1 MFHPMLIESLGQL
14 GITEPP
20 PVCDWL
26 IDQNIWIPSSV
37 SPRDG
42 DKALSFDKRPYMRA
56 PLECFHPESGVRRLD
71 LSWGAQTAK
80 TFLVQLGVYY
90 RLHNVPLPIIWGFPD
105 EKAARWFS
113 QDRFQSI
120 LDHKKNTRLASIKPV
135 DGDDYTILVMRFRT
149 APMWVVTPTPSGLAS
164 KTAGIIVKSE
174 AAKWTHERKDE
185 AHPLLLI
192 DKRANDLRD
201 MALIVTETTP
211 NTDTNE
217 SWLSFKASTME
228 EWQIPCPYCDHGFAL
243 ELTRDVIQW
252 SPDAKNKD
260 GIWNEDKVR
269 ESAHYVCP
277 SCHRPFDDAT
287 KLRQLP
293 AGQWIVTNPNA
304 SRSHRGYH
312 LESAASPN
320 MSAGALAV
328 EFLKS
333 LQSLTGAHDV
343 LNSFRA
349 LPYTEIGGRVE
360 ESDVRACC
368 AAGDLSYRRGTIPRD
383 ATYLC
388 VGADVGQ
395 NQTHWAIG
403 AVMRDETI
411 YILDWGTVLGVSGL
425 RKSDLLRRLV
435 DPEYVHRLCFPDG
448 TPLDF
453 AAIGTAGELGAQGI
467 PFGARGLCDA
477 NYDTDRVFELC
488 AASEGFW
495 FPYRGSKAR
504 EGYWAEASVITHPG
518 LVQYN
523 VVDRTIKKELYLNRI
538 GKLAAP
544 RLYLPTD
551 ADNDLIHG
559 LSGQE
564 FMLKNGGYFKDVADD
579 HFGDCVKEILASTW
593 IMRAHISNNAADQAT
608 ASAKPDSCDR

>member
-1 MFHPMLIESLGQL
+1 MLIESLGTL
-14 GITEPP
+14 GISEPP
-20 PVCDWL
+20 PVCEWL
-26 IDQNIWIPSSV
+26 LDQKIWIPSSV

-42 DKALSFDKRPYMRA
+42 DKHLSFEKRPYMRE
-56 PLECFHPESGVRRLD
+56 PLECFHPESGVRHLD
-71 LSWGAQTAK
+71 LSMGAQTAK

-113 QDRFQSI
+113 QDRFRAI
-120 LDHKKNTRLASIKPV
+120 IDHPKNAQLASVKPA
-135 DGDDYTILVMRFRT
+135 DNDDYTILVMRFKT

-201 MALIVTETTP
+201 MSLIVTETTP
-211 NTDTNE
+211 NTDDNE
-217 SWLSFKASTME
+217 SWKSFKASTME
-228 EWQIPCPYCDHGFAL
+228 EFQIPCPYCEHGFAL
-243 ELTRDVIQW
+243 ELTREVLQW
-252 SPDAKNKD
+252 DPKAKNND
-260 GIWNEDKVR
+260 GLWNEDRVR
-269 ESAHYVCP
+269 ETAHYVCP
-277 SCHRPFDDAT
+277 SCGRPFNDEA

-293 AGQWIVTNPNA
+293 QGKWIITNPNA
-304 SRSHRGYH
+304 SKTHRGYH

-320 MSAGALAV
+320 MRAGDLAV

-349 LPYTEIGGRVE
+349 LPYTEVGGKVE
-360 ESDVRACC
+360 EKDVRALC
-368 AAGDLSYRRGTIPRD
+368 AAGEFSYARGTVPKD
-383 ATYLC
+383 AAYLC
-388 VGADVGQ
+388 FASDPGQ
-395 NQTHWAIG
+395 NQTHWALG

-411 YILDWGTVLGVSGL
+411 FVIDWGMLPGIQNL
-425 RKSDLLRRLV
+425 RKEELLKMITAE
-435 DPEYVHRLCFPDG
+435 DYAHRLKFTDG
-448 TPLDF
+448 TPVDF
-453 AAIGTAGELGAQGI
+453 SQLGTGGQAGPQGI
-467 PFGARGLCDA
+467 PWGARGLCDG
-477 NYDTDRVFELC
+477 NYDTDRVFEMC

-504 EGYWAEASVITHPG
+504 EGYWAESSVITHPG

-538 GKLAAP
+538 GKLSTP
-544 RLYLPTD
+544 RLWLPTNT
-551 ADNDLIHG
+551 DNELIHG

-564 FMLKNGGYFKDVADD
+564 FILRNGGYFKDVAED
-579 HFGDCVKEILASTW
+579 HLGDCVKEILASTW
-593 IMRAHISNNAADQAT
+593 IMRKHLQIN
-608 ASAKPDSCDR
+608 